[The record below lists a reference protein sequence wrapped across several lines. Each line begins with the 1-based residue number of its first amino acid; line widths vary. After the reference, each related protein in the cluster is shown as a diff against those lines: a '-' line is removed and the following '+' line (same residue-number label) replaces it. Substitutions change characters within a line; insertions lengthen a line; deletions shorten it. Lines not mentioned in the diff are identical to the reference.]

1 MDVFKSRRLVY
12 QPMEDSAEDR
22 EFFQKEIWNDP
33 LIMAYGSNSMLRLLS
48 KQKCNERITGLLT
61 AKNWLACLICLP
73 SANDVDEPTPIGFIM
88 LSDSSTEHIR
98 IGTVSICIISKYQG
112 LGYGSETM
120 RWVIDWAFS
129 FANLHRLQL
138 TSNSFNAAAIHIYK
152 RCGFVEE
159 GRKREAVYF
168 ANQYYDLVEMG
179 ILRREWMTD
188 KETTFNV

>member
-1 MDVFKSRRLVY
+1 MDVFKSTRLVY
-12 QPMEDSAEDR
+12 QPIEDSAEDK
-22 EFFQKEIWNDP
+22 EFFQKEIWNNP
-33 LIMAYGSNSMLRLLS
+33 LIMTYGSNSILKLVS
-48 KQKCNERITGLLT
+48 KQKGDERITALLK
-61 AKNWLACLICLP
+61 AKNWLACLVCLP
-73 SANDVDEPTPIGFIM
+73 PANDVDEPTPIGFVM

-98 IGTVSICIISKYQG
+98 IGTVSICIISRYQG

-138 TSNSFNAAAIHIYK
+138 TSNSFNDVAIHIYK

-159 GRKREAVYF
+159 GRKREAAYF

-179 ILRREWMTD
+179 ILRREWMVV
-188 KETTFNV
+188 KETTSNV